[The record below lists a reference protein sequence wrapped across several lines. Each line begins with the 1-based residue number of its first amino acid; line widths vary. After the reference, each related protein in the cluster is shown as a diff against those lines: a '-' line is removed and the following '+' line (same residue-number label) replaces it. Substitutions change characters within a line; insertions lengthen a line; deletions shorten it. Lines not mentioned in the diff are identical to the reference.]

1 MPRIQTSCPR
11 CRQPIVA
18 EVQQLFDMTSD
29 PTAKQK
35 LLNPATNTARCQACG
50 YEGLMSTPVVYHD
63 PEKELLLTF
72 FPPELG
78 LPVNEQEKQIGPLIN
93 KVVEA
98 LPPEKR
104 KGYLFNPHTM
114 FTYQTLMDKILEAD
128 GITKEMIE
136 AQQKRIGLIQ
146 RLLGIQKSEDRIA
159 IIHQETELVDGE
171 FFAILGSIMQSAISQ
186 GDEKAGQLLK
196 DLQSELL
203 QETKVGQELL
213 AQSLEAQTALK
224 ALQEASKDGLTR
236 EKLLEILL
244 DMKSDSAITTVVSLT
259 RNGLDYQFFQVL
271 SERIESADTKN
282 KQPLID
288 LRDKLLNL
296 TREIDNE
303 LKHRI
308 EESTKLLN
316 SIIAEEDVETA
327 VKKHLGTM
335 DEFFSQA
342 VQVEFENARQN
353 NDLPRIEKIQKII
366 TIIEKE
372 SAPPP
377 EIALIQ
383 TILEAKDDDSRLK
396 ILQENSDQVND
407 NFLQT
412 LNTII
417 AEGEARNQSSE
428 MVGLLQSVYK
438 KALRMVMEKNL
449 KA

>member
-1 MPRIQTSCPR
+1 MPKIQTSCPR

-35 LLNPATNTARCQACG
+35 LLSPTTNTARCQACG

-78 LPVNEQEKQIGPLIN
+78 LPINAQEKQIGPLIN

-104 KGYLFNPHTM
+104 KGYLFNPQTM
-114 FTYQTLMDKILEAD
+114 FTYQTLIDKILEAD

-146 RLLGIQKSEDRIA
+146 RLLGIQKPEDRIA
-159 IIHQETELVDGE
+159 VIHQETELVDGE
-171 FFAILGSIMQSAISQ
+171 FFAILGSIMQSAVTQ

-196 DLQSELL
+196 DLQNELL

-224 ALQEASKDGLTR
+224 SLQEASKAGLTR

-244 DMKSDSAITTVVSLT
+244 EMKSDSAITTVVSLT

-271 SERIESADTKN
+271 SERIDSAEAEK

-288 LRDKLLNL
+288 LRDKLLNI

-303 LKHRI
+303 LKHRV
-308 EESTKLLN
+308 EEGTKLLN
-316 SIIAEEDVETA
+316 SIIVEEDVEAA
-327 VKKHLGTM
+327 VKKHLGEM

-342 VQVEFENARQN
+342 VQIEFENARQN
-353 NDLPRIEKIQKII
+353 NDLARIEKIQKII

-377 EIALIQ
+377 EVALIQ
-383 TILEAKDDDSRLK
+383 TLLESPDDESRLK
-396 ILQENSDQVND
+396 ILQENHELVND

-412 LNTII
+412 LNSII
-417 AEGEARNQSSE
+417 AEGEARNQSPE
-428 MVGLLQSVYK
+428 MVGILQSVYK
-438 KALRMVMEKNL
+438 KALRMVMEKNI

>member
-35 LLNPATNTARCQACG
+35 LLSPGTNTARCQACG
-50 YEGLMSTPVVYHD
+50 YEGLMTTPVVYHD

-78 LPVNEQEKQIGPLIN
+78 LPVNAQEKQIGPLIN

-98 LPPEKR
+98 LPLEKR
-104 KGYLFNPHTM
+104 KGYLFNPQTM
-114 FTYQTLMDKILEAD
+114 FTYQTLIDKILEAD

-136 AQQKRIGLIQ
+136 TQQKRIGFIQ

-159 IIHQETELVDGE
+159 VIHQETDLIDGE
-171 FFAILGSIMQSAISQ
+171 FFAILGSIMQSAMAQ

-196 DLQSELL
+196 DLQNELL
-203 QETKVGQELL
+203 QETKIGQELL

-224 ALQEASKDGLTR
+224 SLQEASKTGLTR

-244 DMKSDSAITTVVSLT
+244 ELKSDSAITTVVSLT

-271 SERIESADTKN
+271 SERIDSVDADK

-303 LKHRI
+303 LRHRV
-308 EESTKLLN
+308 EDGTKLLN
-316 SIIAEEDVETA
+316 SIMAEEDFEAA
-327 VKKHLGTM
+327 VKKHLVGI

-342 VQVEFENARQN
+342 VQIEFENARQN
-353 NDLPRIEKIQKII
+353 NDLARIEKIQRII
-366 TIIEKE
+366 TIIERE
-372 SAPPP
+372 NAPPP
-377 EIALIQ
+377 EVALIQ
-383 TILEAKDDDSRLK
+383 TLLEAPDDESRLK
-396 ILQENSDQVND
+396 TLQENSDLVND
-407 NFLQT
+407 NLLQT

-417 AEGEARNQSSE
+417 AEGEARNQSPE
-428 MVGLLQSVYK
+428 MVELLKSIYK
-438 KALRMVMEKNL
+438 NALRMVMEKNL
-449 KA
+449 KG

>member
-35 LLNPATNTARCQACG
+35 LLSPSTNTARCQACG

-78 LPVNEQEKQIGPLIN
+78 LPVNAQEKQIGPLIN

-104 KGYLFNPHTM
+104 KGYLFNPQTM
-114 FTYQTLMDKILEAD
+114 FTYQTLIDKILEAD

-159 IIHQETELVDGE
+159 VIHQETELVDGE
-171 FFAILGSIMQSAISQ
+171 FFAILGSIMQSAIAQ

-196 DLQSELL
+196 ELQNELL

-213 AQSLEAQTALK
+213 AQSLEAQTAMK

-271 SERIESADTKN
+271 SERIESADTTN

-296 TREIDNE
+296 TREIDKE
-303 LKHRI
+303 LKHRF
-308 EESTKLLN
+308 EASTKLLN
-316 SIIAEEDVETA
+316 SILAEEDLETA
-327 VKKHLGTM
+327 VKKQLGTM

-383 TILEAKDDDSRLK
+383 TLLEAQDDDSRFK
-396 ILQENSDQVND
+396 ILEENSDQVND

-412 LNTII
+412 LITII
-417 AEGEARNQSSE
+417 AEGEARKQSSE

>member
-1 MPRIQTSCPR
+1 MPRIQTTCPR

-35 LLNPATNTARCQACG
+35 LLSPSTNTARCQACG

-78 LPVNEQEKQIGPLIN
+78 LPVNAQEKQIGPLIN

-104 KGYLFNPHTM
+104 KGYLFNPQTM
-114 FTYQTLMDKILEAD
+114 FTYQTLIDKILEAD

-159 IIHQETELVDGE
+159 VIHQETELVDGE
-171 FFAILGSIMQSAISQ
+171 FFAILGSIMQSAIAQ

-196 DLQSELL
+196 ELQNELL

-213 AQSLEAQTALK
+213 AQSLEAQTAMK

-271 SERIESADTKN
+271 SERIESADTTN

-296 TREIDNE
+296 TREIDKE
-303 LKHRI
+303 LKHRF
-308 EESTKLLN
+308 EASTKLLN
-316 SIIAEEDVETA
+316 SILAEEDLETA
-327 VKKHLGTM
+327 VKKQLGTM

-383 TILEAKDDDSRLK
+383 TLLEAQDDDSRFK
-396 ILQENSDQVND
+396 ILEENSDQVND

-412 LNTII
+412 LITII
-417 AEGEARNQSSE
+417 AEGEARKQSSE

>member
-1 MPRIQTSCPR
+1 
-11 CRQPIVA
+11 
-18 EVQQLFDMTSD
+18 
-29 PTAKQK
+29 
-35 LLNPATNTARCQACG
+35 
-50 YEGLMSTPVVYHD
+50 
-63 PEKELLLTF
+63 
-72 FPPELG
+72 
-78 LPVNEQEKQIGPLIN
+78 
-93 KVVEA
+93 
-98 LPPEKR
+98 
-104 KGYLFNPHTM
+104 
-114 FTYQTLMDKILEAD
+114 
-128 GITKEMIE
+128 
-136 AQQKRIGLIQ
+136 
-146 RLLGIQKSEDRIA
+146 LLGIQKSEDRIA
-159 IIHQETELVDGE
+159 VIHQETELVDGE
-171 FFAILGSIMQSAISQ
+171 FFAILGSIMQSAIAQ

-196 DLQSELL
+196 ELQNELL

-213 AQSLEAQTALK
+213 AQSLEAQTAMK

-244 DMKSDSAITTVVSLT
+244 GMKSDSAITTVVSLT

-271 SERIESADTKN
+271 SERIESADTTN

-296 TREIDNE
+296 TREIDKE
-303 LKHRI
+303 LKHRF
-308 EESTKLLN
+308 EASTKLLN
-316 SIIAEEDVETA
+316 SILAEDDLETA
-327 VKKHLGTM
+327 VKKQLGTM

-383 TILEAKDDDSRLK
+383 TLLEAQDDDSRFK
-396 ILQENSDQVND
+396 ILEENSDQVND

-412 LNTII
+412 LITII
-417 AEGEARNQSSE
+417 AEGEARKQSSE

>member
-1 MPRIQTSCPR
+1 MPKIQTSCPR

-35 LLNPATNTARCQACG
+35 LLSPTTNTARCQACG

-78 LPVNEQEKQIGPLIN
+78 LPVNAQEKQIGPLIN

-104 KGYLFNPHTM
+104 KGYLFNPQTM
-114 FTYQTLMDKILEAD
+114 FTYQTLIDKILEAD

-146 RLLGIQKSEDRIA
+146 RLLGIQKPEDRIA
-159 IIHQETELVDGE
+159 VIHQETELVDGE
-171 FFAILGSIMQSAISQ
+171 FFAILGSIMQSAVTQ

-196 DLQSELL
+196 DLQNELL

-224 ALQEASKDGLTR
+224 SLQEASKAGLTR

-244 DMKSDSAITTVVSLT
+244 EMKSDSAITTVVSLT

-271 SERIESADTKN
+271 SERIDSAEAEK

-288 LRDKLLNL
+288 LRDKLLNI

-303 LKHRI
+303 LNHRV
-308 EESTKLLN
+308 EEGTKLLN
-316 SIIAEEDVETA
+316 SIIVEEDVETA
-327 VKKHLGTM
+327 VKKHLGEM

-342 VQVEFENARQN
+342 VQIEFENARQN
-353 NDLPRIEKIQKII
+353 NDLARIEKIQKII

-377 EIALIQ
+377 EVALIQ
-383 TILEAKDDDSRLK
+383 TLLESPDDESRLK
-396 ILQENSDQVND
+396 ILQENHELAND

-417 AEGEARNQSSE
+417 AEGEARNQSPE
-428 MVGLLQSVYK
+428 MVGILQSVYK
-438 KALRMVMEKNL
+438 KALRMVMEKNI

>member
-1 MPRIQTSCPR
+1 MPKIQTSCPR

-35 LLNPATNTARCQACG
+35 LLSPTTNTARCQACG

-78 LPVNEQEKQIGPLIN
+78 LPVNAQEKQIGPLIN

-104 KGYLFNPHTM
+104 KGYLFNPQTM
-114 FTYQTLMDKILEAD
+114 FTYQTLIDKILEAD

-146 RLLGIQKSEDRIA
+146 RLLGIQKPEDRIA
-159 IIHQETELVDGE
+159 VIHQETELVDGE
-171 FFAILGSIMQSAISQ
+171 FFAILGSIMQSAVTQ

-196 DLQSELL
+196 DLQNELL

-224 ALQEASKDGLTR
+224 SLQEASKAGLTR

-244 DMKSDSAITTVVSLT
+244 EMKSDSAITTVVSLT

-271 SERIESADTKN
+271 SERIDSAEAEK

-288 LRDKLLNL
+288 LRDKLLNI

-303 LKHRI
+303 LNHRV
-308 EESTKLLN
+308 EEGTKLLN
-316 SIIAEEDVETA
+316 SIIVEEDVETA
-327 VKKHLGTM
+327 VKKHLGEM

-342 VQVEFENARQN
+342 VQIEFENARQN
-353 NDLPRIEKIQKII
+353 NDLARIEKIQKII

-377 EIALIQ
+377 EVALIQ
-383 TILEAKDDDSRLK
+383 TLLESPDDESRLK
-396 ILQENSDQVND
+396 ILQENHELANN

-417 AEGEARNQSSE
+417 AEGEARNQSPE
-428 MVGLLQSVYK
+428 MVGILQSVYK
-438 KALRMVMEKNL
+438 KALRMVMEKNI

>member
-35 LLNPATNTARCQACG
+35 LLSPSTNTARCQACG

-78 LPVNEQEKQIGPLIN
+78 LPVNAQEKQIGPLIN

-104 KGYLFNPHTM
+104 KGYLFNPQTM
-114 FTYQTLMDKILEAD
+114 FTYQTLIDKILEAD

-159 IIHQETELVDGE
+159 VIHQETELVDGE
-171 FFAILGSIMQSAISQ
+171 FFAILGSIMQSAIAQ

-196 DLQSELL
+196 ELQNELL

-213 AQSLEAQTALK
+213 AQSLEAQTAMK

-271 SERIESADTKN
+271 SERIESADTTN

-296 TREIDNE
+296 TREIDKE
-303 LKHRI
+303 LKHRF
-308 EESTKLLN
+308 EASTKLLN
-316 SIIAEEDVETA
+316 SILAEEDLETA
-327 VKKHLGTM
+327 VKKQLGTM

-372 SAPPP
+372 CAPPP

-383 TILEAKDDDSRLK
+383 TLLEAQDDDSRFK
-396 ILQENSDQVND
+396 ILEENSDQVND

-412 LNTII
+412 LITII
-417 AEGEARNQSSE
+417 AEGEARKQSSE

>member
-35 LLNPATNTARCQACG
+35 LLSPGTNTARCQACG
-50 YEGLMSTPVVYHD
+50 YEGLMTTPVVYHD

-78 LPVNEQEKQIGPLIN
+78 LPVNAQEKQIGPLIN
-93 KVVEA
+93 KVVET
-98 LPPEKR
+98 LPLEKR
-104 KGYLFNPHTM
+104 KGYLFNPQTM
-114 FTYQTLMDKILEAD
+114 FTYQTLIDKILEAD

-146 RLLGIQKSEDRIA
+146 RLLGIPKSEDRVA
-159 IIHQETELVDGE
+159 IIHQETDLVDGE
-171 FFAILGSIMQSAISQ
+171 FFAILGSIMQSAVSQ
-186 GDEKAGQLLK
+186 GDEKASQLLK
-196 DLQSELL
+196 ELQNELL

-213 AQSLEAQTALK
+213 AQSLEAQAALK
-224 ALQEASKDGLTR
+224 SLQEASKTGLTR

-259 RNGLDYQFFQVL
+259 RNGLDYQFFQLL
-271 SERIESADTKN
+271 SERIDNADIEN
-282 KQPLID
+282 KQQLTE

-303 LKHRI
+303 LKLRV
-308 EESTKLLN
+308 EEGIKLLN
-316 SIIAEEDVETA
+316 SIIAEEDVEAA
-327 VKKHLGTM
+327 VKKHLNGM

-342 VQVEFENARQN
+342 VQIEFETARQN

-366 TIIEKE
+366 AIIEKE

-377 EIALIQ
+377 EVALIQ
-383 TILEAKDDDSRLK
+383 TLLEAPDDESRVKL
-396 ILQENSDQVND
+396 LQENQERVND

-412 LNTII
+412 LNAII
-417 AEGEARNQSSE
+417 AEGEARNQSPE
-428 MVGLLQSVYK
+428 MVGVLQLVYK
-438 KALRMVMEKNL
+438 KALRIVMEKNL
-449 KA
+449 KE

>member
-1 MPRIQTSCPR
+1 MPRIQTPCPR

-35 LLNPATNTARCQACG
+35 LLSPSTNTARCQACG
-50 YEGLMSTPVVYHD
+50 YEGLMATPVVYHD
-63 PEKELLLTF
+63 PVKELLLTF

-78 LPVNEQEKQIGPLIN
+78 LPVNAQEKQIGPLIN

-98 LPPEKR
+98 LPAEKR
-104 KGYLFNPHTM
+104 KGYLFSPQTM
-114 FTYQTLMDKILEAD
+114 FTYQTLIDKILEAD

-146 RLLGIQKSEDRIA
+146 KLLGIQKSEDRIA
-159 IIHQETELVDGE
+159 VIHQETDLVDGE
-171 FFAILGSIMQSAISQ
+171 FFAILGSIMQSAAAQ

-196 DLQSELL
+196 TLQSELL

-224 ALQEASKDGLTR
+224 SLQEASKTGLTR

-244 DMKSDSAITTVVSLT
+244 GLKSDSAITTIVSLT
-259 RNGLDYQFFQVL
+259 RSGLDYQFFQVL
-271 SERIESADTKN
+271 SEQIDNAAADK
-282 KQPLID
+282 KQPLVD

-303 LKHRI
+303 LKIRV

-316 SIIAEEDVETA
+316 TIMAEADLEAA
-327 VKKHLGTM
+327 VKQHLGEM

-342 VQVEFENARQN
+342 VQTEFENARQK
-353 NDLPRIEKIQKII
+353 NDLARIEKIQKVIS
-366 TIIEKE
+366 IIEKE

-377 EIALIQ
+377 EVALIQ
-383 TILEAKDDDSRLK
+383 NLLEAPDEPSRSK
-396 ILQENSDQVND
+396 ILQDNQDLVND
-407 NFLQT
+407 NLLQA
-412 LNTII
+412 LNSII
-417 AEGEARNQSSE
+417 AEGEARKESAEFVENLRSI
-428 MVGLLQSVYK
+428 YK
-438 KALRMVMEKNL
+438 NALRLVMEKNL